1 MKDKEEKLKEFGQ
14 FLFKQRMDRKMS
26 LVDAGKCIGISANYL
41 GELERGEKEPSDNVL
56 RQIAEC
62 YEVPEE
68 SLFSILRRV
77 PLGIKEEV
85 EHSEELQAL
94 LEEIARNKDLSEET
108 KRVLYRKVRCYFES
122 LLNDL

>member
-1 MKDKEEKLKEFGQ
+1 MKEKDKLKEFGQ
-14 FLFKQRMDRKMS
+14 FLFKLRMDSKMS
-26 LVDAGKCIGISANYL
+26 LVDAGKSIGISANYL
-41 GELERGEKEPSDNVL
+41 GELERGEKEPSDSVL

-85 EHSEELQAL
+85 EHSDELQAL
-94 LEEIARNKDLSEET
+94 LAEIARNKDLSDEKKEA
-108 KRVLYRKVRCYFES
+108 LYRKVRCYYES